1 MSVGFPSA
9 GGGAAP
15 PPAAPAAAA
24 PAPTPAAPT
33 PTPKPPE
40 ALTQEQKDEAK
51 KKADEEAKKKAAE
64 DEAKKK
70 DSEQQIDYTKIPA
83 EMDARVEQLDSD
95 AALRPTIIDV
105 GKEWRRETRTKK
117 KKEKCVAVRSYF
129 FFSLTRYASH

>member
-9 GGGAAP
+9 GGGGGGAAAAP
-15 PPAAPAAAA
+15 PAAAA

-33 PTPKPPE
+33 PVAKPPE

-51 KKADEEAKKKAAE
+51 KKAGEEAKKKAE
-64 DEAKKK
+64 EEEAKKK

-105 GKEWRRETRTKK
+105 GKEWQRETRTNTIRPL
-117 KKEKCVAVRSYF
+117 VLILNLVLHPSF
-129 FFSLTRYASH
+129 RYIAY